1 MKTQDHGQRRT
12 GGSATR
18 VDTLFNVEKL
28 RKQVLVEPYRS
39 SGPGGQRKNKK
50 ETAIRLTHVPTGLVV
65 IATES
70 RSQAANR
77 QIAFERLR
85 KRLKQLNRT
94 RKRRL
99 PTRPPAGAVRA
110 QHEQKKKVSERKSLR
125 KRPSPLTD

>member
-1 MKTQDHGQRRT
+1 M
-12 GGSATR
+12 
-18 VDTLFNVEKL
+18 DTASSLEKL

-50 ETAIRLTHVPTGLVV
+50 ETAIRLTHVPTGIVV

-77 QIAFERLR
+77 QVAFERLR

-94 RKRRL
+94 RKRRV
-99 PTRPPAGAVRA
+99 PTRPPATAMRE
-110 QHEQKKKVSERKSLR
+110 QHEQKKKVSERKRLR
-125 KRPSPLTD
+125 KKPSLAD